1 MEKMGLYGYM
11 AGMASAVLLQ
21 PLDNIKMVLMM
32 PPKEVTFT
40 HNFIKNAYISIKYLA
55 NDEGIRSF
63 YKGLVPNVVKNSFGS
78 AVYFFSLRL
87 C

>member
-32 PPKEVTFT
+32 PPK
-40 HNFIKNAYISIKYLA
+40 
-55 NDEGIRSF
+55 
-63 YKGLVPNVVKNSFGS
+63 
-78 AVYFFSLRL
+78 
-87 C
+87 